1 MNDHKLMV
9 NTINKP
15 HSQVKKEKGIHLTE
29 ASTKFF
35 CMYSELRNDFQVY
48 GIKLFHGS
56 DCKRFLYFKASN

>member
-1 MNDHKLMV
+1 MIVMNDHKLMV

-35 CMYSELRNDFQVY
+35 RMYSELRNDFQV
-48 GIKLFHGS
+48 
-56 DCKRFLYFKASN
+56 